1 MKFAGYF
8 VYRYAATLYVA
19 IVVPTS
25 YLSSSEN
32 CHSES
37 AVVVYEAA
45 ILCIFESNTSF
56 LNTKTLFRFEIIV
69 ITGNGLPLKYIYFEQ
84 LLKRY

>member
-8 VYRYAATLYVA
+8 AYRYAATLYVA
-19 IVVPTS
+19 IVPTS

-37 AVVVYEAA
+37 VVVAYEAT

-56 LNTKTLFRFEIIV
+56 LKAKTIFRFEIIV
-69 ITGNGLPLKYIYFEQ
+69 ITGNGLPLKYIYLEQ
-84 LLKRY
+84 ILKRY